1 MEITQLRY
9 FLTAAETLNYSRAA
23 EKLYISRQALRQA
36 IAAMEKEIGTPL
48 FSNQRNKLSL
58 TLAGEYLQKTGKDVL
73 ASFDRMME
81 GLEGLS
87 TRRSG
92 LRIGVSGSL
101 VTFMYPEVAGTLEDF
116 QRTYPD
122 IPMEWKLWNNDQ
134 VILGVARGDLDCG
147 LAIWIPGKEGTS
159 GEPVYGN
166 SAYENLLHEDSLHRE
181 QPSGEA
187 LHERSLSR
195 EQPAGETLPETTLH
209 RELLSEYGVIVSY
222 GENHPLTG
230 RERIGIGE
238 LLPYHC
244 MGVGS
249 LETTLWPV
257 AQECRSRGLCL
268 DYEIVPNT
276 FDVFY
281 RIEHED
287 SVVFDFLMEMAPEY
301 ARTNHSRLADYRWEM
316 GWLYRGSDEKEAE
329 LGAFRQFM
337 HSEYTKNRQRPRV
350 YR

>member
-58 TLAGEYLQKTGKDVL
+58 TLAGEYLQKTGTEVL
-73 ASFDRMME
+73 ASFDRMVE

-116 QRTYPD
+116 QRIYPE
-122 IPMEWKLWNNDQ
+122 IPLEWKLWDNDQ
-134 VILGVARGDLDCG
+134 VILGVARGELDCG
-147 LAIWIPGKEGTS
+147 LAIWIPGGEGMY
-159 GEPVYGN
+159 GEPVHGN
-166 SAYENLLHEDSLHRE
+166 SVHGNLLPDDS
-181 QPSGEA
+181 
-187 LHERSLSR
+187 
-195 EQPAGETLPETTLH
+195 LH

-230 RERIGIGE
+230 RERIGIRE

-276 FDVFY
+276 LDVFY

-287 SVVFDFLMEMAPEY
+287 SVAFDFLMEMAPEY

-316 GWLYRGSDEKEAE
+316 GWLYRGSDEREAE
-329 LGAFRQFM
+329 LGVFCQFM
-337 HSEYTKNRQRPRV
+337 QSEYTKNRQRPRV